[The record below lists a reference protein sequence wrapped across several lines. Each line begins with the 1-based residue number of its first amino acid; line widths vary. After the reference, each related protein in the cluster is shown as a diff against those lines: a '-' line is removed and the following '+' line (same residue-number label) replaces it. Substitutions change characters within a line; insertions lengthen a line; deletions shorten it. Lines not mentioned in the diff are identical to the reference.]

1 MYESYWGLK
10 SLPFQITPD
19 NGYYFPTAMHE
30 EAIKRILYAV
40 HSTKGS
46 FLLTGDVGAGKTIV
60 VSQVMK
66 NLFQNKDRYEVAL
79 INHPTL
85 VDCDSFISEM
95 LHQFGI
101 KGDFVTK
108 MDMIRVFHEWL
119 ISGYTRGKHAVL
131 IIDEA
136 QLIKT
141 MDILEELRL
150 FSDFQVN
157 NQPLLTLGL
166 VGQSELRKIIQRVR
180 PLNARIAVQYH
191 LFQLNEQETKKYIEH
206 RLEIAGCETKIFTEA
221 AMTEIYK
228 YAGGLPREI
237 NKLSDMCLFE
247 GFILQ
252 QRQIDVVTVQKV
264 GNEEF
269 IM

>member
-1 MYESYWGLK
+1 MYEGHWKLK
-10 SLPFQITPD
+10 NLPFQITPD
-19 NGYYFPTAMHE
+19 TGYYFPTGMHE

-60 VSQVMK
+60 VGQVMGS
-66 NLFQNKDRYEVAL
+66 LFQDKDKYEVAL

-85 VDCDSFISEM
+85 VDCDSFIAEM

-101 KGDFVTK
+101 KGDFATK

-136 QLIKT
+136 HLIKN
-141 MDILEELRL
+141 MDIFEELRL

-166 VGQSELRKIIQRVR
+166 VGQSELRKIIQRIR

-191 LFQLNEQETKKYIEH
+191 LFQLNEKETREYIEH
-206 RLEIAGCETKIFTEA
+206 RLETAGSEAKIFSDE

-237 NKLSDMCLFE
+237 NKISDMCLFE
-247 GFILQ
+247 AYLAQ
-252 QRQIDVVTVQKV
+252 QQQVDVATVQKV

-269 IM
+269 IV

>member
-1 MYESYWGLK
+1 MYESHWNLK
-10 SLPFQITPD
+10 SLPFQVTPD
-19 NGYYFPTAMHE
+19 SSYYFPTAMHE
-30 EAIKRILYAV
+30 EAIKRIMYAV

-60 VSQVMK
+60 VSQVMSS
-66 NLFQNKDRYEVAL
+66 LFQNKDKYEVAL

-101 KGDFVTK
+101 KGDFTSK

-136 QLIKT
+136 HLIKSVE
-141 MDILEELRL
+141 IFEELRL
-150 FSDFQVN
+150 FSDFQIN

-166 VGQSELRKIIQRVR
+166 VGQSELRKIIQRIR

-191 LFQLNEQETKKYIEH
+191 LFQLNEQETKRYIEH
-206 RLEIAGCETKIFTEA
+206 RLATAGCETKIFSDA

-237 NKLSDMCLFE
+237 NKLCDMCLFE
-247 GFILQ
+247 GYIAQL
-252 QRQIDVVTVQKV
+252 RQVDVLTVQKV

-269 IM
+269 IV